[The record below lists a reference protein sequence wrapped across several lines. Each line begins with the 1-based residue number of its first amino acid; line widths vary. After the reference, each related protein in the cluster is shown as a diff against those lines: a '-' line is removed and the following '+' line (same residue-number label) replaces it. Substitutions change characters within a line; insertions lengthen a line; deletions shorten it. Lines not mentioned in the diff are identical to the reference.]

1 MENAS
6 YALRIAA
13 ATLIAVMI
21 IALIVFVFQKL
32 RNYQQSQ
39 EDAVTRENMAQFNKT
54 FEVYDK
60 SLMYGT
66 DVLSCLN
73 QAESNNQKYVYNI
86 YSNSNA
92 GATISEELI
101 EELMVQVKVTINSP
115 LQEEIKVYYRDAS
128 TGTIMQVTESQ
139 MKSSGLSN
147 GYNFK
152 PFSTSNSKGFSLPD
166 ITFYYFTKET
176 STTRT
181 INQNTK
187 SYSELLWSGVNNLAT
202 SKLIPGTYYTK
213 MKAIEEGYYLV
224 AESSD
229 SDDILNT
236 GMLIALLSTVTE
248 YEQTIYNDTYTGTGY
263 TGSNGWYSA
272 TWTTAVYDFKTRK
285 FECIDI
291 GYNETGY
298 INYLEFKE
306 IDNY

>member
-86 YSNSNA
+86 YSNSNS
-92 GATISEELI
+92 GDSITSELI
-101 EELMVQVKVTINSP
+101 EELMVQVKVKLETDIE
-115 LQEEIKVYYRDAS
+115 EEIKVYYRNDS
-128 TGTIMQVTESQ
+128 TGTIMQVTSAQ
-139 MKSSGLSN
+139 MASSNLSN
-147 GYNFK
+147 YNFK
-152 PFSTSNSKGFSLPD
+152 PFSNSKGFSLPN
-166 ITFYYFTKET
+166 ITFYYFTRET
-176 STTRT
+176 SSTRKIQKYT
-181 INQNTK
+181 EG
-187 SYSELLWSGVNNLAT
+187 YANLMWT
-202 SKLIPGTYYTK
+202 NDSDSLSTNFKLKPGTYKTSMEKGEYK
-213 MKAIEEGYYLV
+213 LV
-224 AESSD
+224 ADEGTSEEQD
-229 SDDILNT
+229 NT
-236 GMLIALLSTVTE
+236 GKLIALLSTVTE

-272 TWTTAVYDFKTRK
+272 TWVTTVYDFKTRK
-285 FECIDI
+285 FKCSNI
-291 GYNETGY
+291 GYSDTGY
-298 INYLEFKE
+298 INYLEFE
-306 IDNY
+306 EVVSD

>member
-32 RNYQQSQ
+32 QNYQQSQ

-86 YSNSNA
+86 YNNSNA

-101 EELMVQVKVTINSP
+101 EELMVQVKVTINTT
-115 LQEEIKVYYRDAS
+115 LQEEIEVYYRDTT
-128 TGTIMQVTESQ
+128 TGTIMQITKSQ
-139 MKSSGLSN
+139 MESSGLSN

-152 PFSTSNSKGFSLPD
+152 PFSNSKGFSLPN
-166 ITFYYFTKET
+166 ITFYYFTKES
-176 STTRT
+176 STIRT
-181 INQNTK
+181 IEQNTK

-202 SKLIPGTYYTK
+202 SKLIPDTYATK
-213 MKAIEEGYYLV
+213 MTAGEYYIV
-224 AESSD
+224 AEN
-229 SDDILNT
+229 SDDMLNT

-285 FECIDI
+285 SECTDI
-291 GYNETGY
+291 EYNETGY